1 MSKQQSSFHLNDL
14 RENAHVEQHNGV
26 LDQLDLPPGLI
37 EFLQK
42 NHRKIWT
49 VVSIVAAVIIIAALY
64 DTYRT
69 YTLNKAAK
77 AYDAALLLEGEQR
90 KAALEKVEEDFS
102 STPSAGWS
110 QIQLSRLDQ
119 EAGKYKEAVERL
131 EALKGELGEE
141 DLLRP
146 LVLANL
152 GALYEQEKALD
163 KAVAAYEL
171 LQKKEGF
178 EALALNGLGR
188 VYETM
193 GKKDQAVAMYQ
204 RYMSLTEKKGEAA
217 GPAQNSLARDMVQ
230 ASLNRLL
237 Q

>member
-1 MSKQQSSFHLNDL
+1 MSKKQSSFELNDL
-14 RENAHVEQHNGV
+14 RKNGHVEQHNGV
-26 LDQLDLPPGLI
+26 LDQLDLPPGII

-42 NHRKIWT
+42 NQRKIWT
-49 VVSIVAAVIIIAALY
+49 VVSIIAAVIIIVSLY
-64 DTYRT
+64 GSYRT

-77 AYDAALLLEGEQR
+77 AYDAAQLLEGEQR
-90 KAALEKVEEDFS
+90 VTALGEVKDDYS

-110 QIQLSRLDQ
+110 QIQLAHLDQ
-119 EAGKYKEAVERL
+119 EAEKYKEAVERL
-131 EALKGELGEE
+131 EALKSEQGEE
-141 DLLRP
+141 DLLKP

-152 GALYEQEKALD
+152 GALYEQTKELD
-163 KAVAAYEL
+163 KAVASYDL

-178 EALALNGLGR
+178 EALALSSLGR
-188 VYETM
+188 VYENM
-193 GKKDQAVAMYQ
+193 DNKDQAVAMYQ
-204 RYMSLTEKKGEAA
+204 RYMSLTENKQGEA